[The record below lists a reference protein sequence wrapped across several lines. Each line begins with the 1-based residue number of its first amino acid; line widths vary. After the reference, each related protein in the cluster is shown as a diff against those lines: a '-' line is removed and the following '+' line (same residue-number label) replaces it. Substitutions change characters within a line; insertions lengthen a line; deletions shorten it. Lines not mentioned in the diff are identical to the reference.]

1 LSILS
6 IKIQEANVP
15 QLVINPTLPYV
26 CHYFVE
32 MTLYREQLYTN
43 YTSTQENRG
52 GQDHTQLFNQQLFYF
67 TKELIPLLSK
77 DKQSKILDIGCGN
90 GAMIKAA
97 MNAGYTQVQGIDLSP
112 EQIKTAQSMG
122 IDKVSCIGIDDYL
135 TENKGGF
142 DVILAIDVIEHFT
155 KSELVAYL
163 NKIKTALEPGG
174 MVLFRTPNMDAP
186 LTSVYSF
193 GDFTHECLLNKSSAE
208 QVMASA
214 GFSQIEV
221 LPSMILA
228 QGFVKETIRKIT
240 WRCVVLCL
248 KIMLFASGRTWSGVV
263 FTPNLV
269 IKAKVK

>member
-1 LSILS
+1 MLRL
-6 IKIQEANVP
+6 A
-15 QLVINPTLPYV
+15 INLTLTYV

-52 GQDHTQLFNQQLFYF
+52 GQDHTQLFNQQVYYF
-67 TKELIPLLSK
+67 TKELMPLLSEN
-77 DKQSKILDIGCGN
+77 KQSKILDIGCGN
-90 GAMIKAA
+90 GAMMKAA
-97 MNAGYTQVQGIDLSP
+97 MNAGYSNVQGIDLSQ

-122 IDKVSCIGIDDYL
+122 IDNVKCIGIDDYL
-135 TENKGGF
+135 KENSGGF
-142 DVILAIDVIEHFT
+142 DLILAIDVIEHFT
-155 KSELVAYL
+155 KSELVDYL
-163 NKIKTALEPGG
+163 NKIKKALNPGG
-174 MVLFRTPNMDAP
+174 TVLFRTPNMDAP

-214 GFSQIEV
+214 GFSDIEV

-228 QGFVKETIRKIT
+228 QGFVKETLRKII
-240 WRCVVLCL
+240 WSCVQFWL
-248 KIMLFASGRTWSGVV
+248 KVMLFASGRTWSGVV